1 MGIVIVLAFAFLV
14 ILIPQFLRARTV
26 ARRTQCLN
34 NLKNVALALQ
44 NYSEVHECYPPGYI
58 VRGVEAHD
66 SALVEHGPGW
76 GWGVM
81 VLPHL
86 DQQPMYSMFDFSRD
100 LAGGATMI
108 QTYLCPDGA
117 GAVFTVP
124 SSDAGMITLAPANF
138 VGVAGRGSLTEEPG
152 RPAFPGMLYRN
163 SSVRQDDVP
172 DGISNTLLLG
182 ERRSVW
188 DGPQGGLI
196 DTSSTWLGAP
206 SGAFRDPGYLDE
218 PRLEGP
224 GSLVLGVVGQTR
236 PISLKL
242 SPNCAPAGIGFT
254 SGHEDRVHFARV
266 DGSCS
271 TISPQID
278 AEVFV
283 RLGQRSDG
291 EPTGE
296 R

>member
-1 MGIVIVLAFAFLV
+1 MIVLAFTFLV
-14 ILIPQFLRARTV
+14 VLVPQFLRARTV

-34 NLKNVALALQ
+34 NLKNVALAMQ
-44 NYSEVHECYPPGYI
+44 NYSELHDCYPPGYI
-58 VRGVEAHD
+58 VRGVEARD
-66 SALVEHGPGW
+66 PATSEHGPGW

-86 DQQPMYSMFDFSRD
+86 DQQSAYATFDFRND
-100 LAGGATMI
+100 IAGAATIMN
-108 QTYLCPDGA
+108 TMLCPDG
-117 GAVFTVP
+117 GGTIFTV
-124 SSDAGMITLAPANF
+124 SGGDASLVTLAPSNF
-138 VGVAGRGSLTEEPG
+138 IGVAGRGSLTEEPG

-163 SSVRQDDVP
+163 SSVRQDDVG

-182 ERRSVW
+182 ERKAVW
-188 DGPQGGLI
+188 DGPNGAL
-196 DTSSTWLGAP
+196 DTNSTWVGAP
-206 SGAFRDPGYLDE
+206 SGVFRDVGYLDE
-218 PRLEGP
+218 ERFEGP
-224 GSLVLGVVGQTR
+224 GSLTLGVVGQTR

-242 SPNCAPAGIGFT
+242 TPNCAPAGIGFS
-254 SGHEDRVHFARV
+254 SGHDDRVHFARV

-271 TISPQID
+271 SISPNID

-296 R
+296 QPP